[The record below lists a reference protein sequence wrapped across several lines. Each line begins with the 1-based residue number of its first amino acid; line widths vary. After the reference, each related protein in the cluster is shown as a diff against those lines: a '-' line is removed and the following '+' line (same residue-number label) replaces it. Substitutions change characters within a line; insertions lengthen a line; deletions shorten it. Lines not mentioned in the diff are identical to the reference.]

1 MYTRA
6 TLPTPVRLIPFTVLL
21 VILLAGAF
29 ISQFMLG
36 VELPPVIQA
45 ASNVVVDTA
54 HQAETAL
61 APAPQTQAQVQPASP
76 ILTAISPV
84 FTPEVRYWSD
94 NIVRWSALY
103 GVDANLIATVMQIES
118 CGDPQA
124 VSRSGAQ
131 GLFQV
136 MPFHFDAGENM
147 LDPET
152 NAKRGIAYLA
162 GGLTLSNNQPGLA
175 LAGYNGGHSQI
186 SKTWSLWPNE
196 TQRYYYWGSGIFGDI
211 ASGLQT
217 SGRLTE
223 WLTARGA
230 SLCAQANTRLGLQ

>member
-6 TLPTPVRLIPFTVLL
+6 SLPTPVRLIPFTVLIIILFGGAL
-21 VILLAGAF
+21 V
-29 ISQFMLG
+29 SQSMLG
-36 VELPPVIQA
+36 IELPPIVQA
-45 ASNVVVDTA
+45 ASNAVIESA

-61 APAPQTQAQVQPASP
+61 APASDTAVQQSAALVVTS
-76 ILTAISPV
+76 LSPV
-84 FTPEVRYWSD
+84 FTPEVQYWAD
-94 NIVRWSALY
+94 DIVRWSNAY
-103 GVDANLIATVMQIES
+103 GVDANLVATVMQIES

-152 NAKRGIAYLA
+152 NAKRGVAYLA

-196 TQRYYYWGSGIFGDI
+196 TQRYYYWGSGIYGDI

-223 WLTARGA
+223 WLNAGGA
-230 SLCAQANTRLGLQ
+230 SLCAQAHARLGMQ